1 MTTGCET
8 ARLVDDLKGAKQ
20 VDCWA
25 FLVGVADELGVQFLV
40 AGKSDTSNLL
50 VFVVEQLVVGGIK
63 VSDAL
68 VGHPVDAVNPEFGQ
82 TNGTVTININGFE
95 ILINEGLEGSG
106 HFSE

>member
-20 VDCWA
+20 VDSWA

-50 VFVVEQLVVGGIK
+50 VFVL
-63 VSDAL
+63 
-68 VGHPVDAVNPEFGQ
+68 
-82 TNGTVTININGFE
+82 
-95 ILINEGLEGSG
+95 
-106 HFSE
+106 

>member
-50 VFVVEQLVVGGIK
+50 VFVKIVEQLVVGGIK

-82 TNGTVTININGFE
+82 TNGTVTININRSE
-95 ILINEGLEGSG
+95 RCVNEK
-106 HFSE
+106 F

>member
-8 ARLVDDLKGAKQ
+8 ARLVDDLKGAEQ
-20 VDCWA
+20 IDSWA
-25 FLVGVADELGVQFLV
+25 GLVGVANELGVQFLV

-82 TNGTVTININGFE
+82 TNGTVTVNVNRSKRCVNEIFE
-95 ILINEGLEGSG
+95 SIW
-106 HFSE
+106 

>member
-50 VFVVEQLVVGGIK
+50 VFVL
-63 VSDAL
+63 
-68 VGHPVDAVNPEFGQ
+68 
-82 TNGTVTININGFE
+82 
-95 ILINEGLEGSG
+95 
-106 HFSE
+106 